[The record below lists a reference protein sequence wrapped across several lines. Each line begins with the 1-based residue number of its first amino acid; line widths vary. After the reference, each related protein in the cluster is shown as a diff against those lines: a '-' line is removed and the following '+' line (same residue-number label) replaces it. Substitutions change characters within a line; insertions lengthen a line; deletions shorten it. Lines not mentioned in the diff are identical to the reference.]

1 MIGKSN
7 RVAAPRL
14 ARILLILS
22 RIASATVRSQPT
34 GDLPMSTSTCTCRG
48 AGALLR
54 ACAVIAVGAFA
65 AGVAEAAVISIN
77 NGNPL
82 AAQYYTAQGYGEIKD
97 ATGNNVLADGGLRA
111 NDSTPIGPVSQ
122 SGNLSASGSGLAY
135 STSAAMTGFASA
147 RTAASISVTNSVA
160 NFGYNAV
167 ASQGSRTQGFFTS
180 GPTPGQAVFN
190 FSVTGNA
197 STPYGLAFG
206 RLDFLARTFTP
217 GSGSF
222 FDVFGPGALSEQG
235 AGNYS
240 FTYTGSFAGPLDILF
255 YAASAVLT
263 QSPNA
268 SVPAG
273 QSFTG
278 FADFANTFDLTS
290 IDLFDENQRRITDWT
305 LTDLGTDRVVF
316 NQDGRVTAQ
325 VPEPATLALLGIGLA
340 AIGGTR
346 RRRA

>member
-7 RVAAPRL
+7 RRAARRL
-14 ARILLILS
+14 ARVLLRLS
-22 RIASATVRSQPT
+22 RIDSNAALPKPT
-34 GDLPMSTSTCTCRG
+34 GDLPMTTSTCTRRG
-48 AGALLR
+48 SGALLR
-54 ACAVIAVGAFA
+54 ASAVLAVSPFV
-65 AGVAEAAVISIN
+65 AGVAESAVISIN

-82 AAQYYTAQGYGEIKD
+82 AAQYYTVQAYGEIKD

-111 NDSTPIGPVSQ
+111 NDSAPLGAASQ

-135 STSAAMTGFASA
+135 GTLAAMNGFASA

-180 GPTPGQAVFN
+180 GATPGQAVFN

-197 STPYGLAFG
+197 STPYGLALG

-222 FDVFGPGALSEQG
+222 FDVFGAGALSEQG

-240 FTYTGSFAGPLDILF
+240 FTYTGSFASPLDILF

-263 QSPNA
+263 QSPYAN
-268 SVPAG
+268 VPAG

-290 IDLFDENQRRITDWT
+290 IDLLDEAGRRITDWT
-305 LTDLGTDRVVF
+305 LTDLATDSVVF

-340 AIGGTR
+340 GIGYSR